1 MGNMKYTV
9 LATDLDG
16 TLTNNQKELTER
28 TKAAIRRAQEAGM
41 HVVLASGRPY
51 AGCWYVAEK
60 LELEK
65 TGGYILAFN
74 GGQIVDCKTKE
85 VLYSKNIDKSF
96 LPEIFQA
103 ARKFGVVGLTYEGDV
118 IVSEVPDDVYVQK
131 ECFINKIGVKQVE
144 SLEEYVTWSVPKC
157 MIVADHEKLLP
168 VKEYLDEKFGDQL
181 SIYFS
186 EPFFLEIMADGV
198 NKAQS
203 MEALV
208 KLLGTD
214 REHVIGC
221 GDGMNDIS
229 LIEFAGLGVAMANA
243 CDAVKAAAN
252 YQAASNEEDGVAQML
267 EEILYEV

>member
-1 MGNMKYTV
+1 MESIKYTV

-28 TKAAIRRAQEAGM
+28 TKTAIRRAQEAGM

-60 LELEK
+60 LELEQ

-96 LPEIFQA
+96 LPEIFEA
-103 ARKFGVVGLTYEGDV
+103 AHKFGVVALTYEGDV

-131 ECFINKIGVKQVE
+131 ECFINKIGVKQVD
-144 SLEEYVTWSVPKC
+144 SLAEYVTWPVPKC

-168 VKEYLDEKFGDQL
+168 VKAYLDEKFGDQL

-267 EEILYEV
+267 EEILAGY